1 MKLPRGFSFAGIH
14 AGIKA
19 TRKDLA
25 LLWSDAPCSAA
36 GALTVNAARAAPVRD
51 AASRLPASGVRAI
64 VANSGNANALTGE
77 QGDADVRALCEAFGA
92 ALGVPPEAVLL
103 ASTGVIG
110 VRLPVAKL
118 AAAAPELAAARGP
131 AIEAAAEALMTTDTR
146 IKLASRVVRIGGAD
160 VALAAFGKGAGMI
173 APELATMLAF
183 IATDAAITPDALA
196 GCVRRASDATFN
208 HLTID
213 GDMSTND
220 AAIVLAN
227 GLAGNPVIDAPGD
240 DMTAFEDALVS
251 LCMEMARSIAE
262 DGEGATKLLTVH
274 LSGAPDDTIARDLA
288 RAVAG
293 SNLVKAAVFGAD
305 PNWGRILA
313 ALGARAGSR
322 RHAVDPLRSTVRI
335 QGVTVYEP
343 GGPVAFDPL
352 PLRARM
358 RQPEVLIE
366 VHLGQGKSTVQAL
379 GCDLSYDYVK
389 VNADYASF
397 TAQSAG
403 GVVTKDDRLTN
414 YSPAFKRTLV
424 VEALS
429 YIARFKDKRTV
440 IKYGGA
446 AMVKDSLKAGFA
458 GDVNLLLA
466 AGLLPV
472 VVHGGGPEITRTLDK
487 LGGKKSEF
495 IDGVRV
501 TDPEDLKVVEMVLTG
516 KVNTEIVTLL
526 NREKA
531 HAVGISGKDAGLLR
545 ARKLLADDGRDLG
558 RVGEVTQVNTEFL
571 DVLLSKKYVP
581 VISPI
586 GLGDDG
592 EGYNINADTAAAEI
606 AVALRADKL
615 IYITDVP
622 GVLVEGE
629 LVSELT
635 ASEARRRIDDGT
647 IRGGMVA
654 KVKSILGALERGV
667 NSVHMIDGRQ
677 PHTLIAELFTDKG
690 VGTMVRLD

>member
-1 MKLPRGFSFAGIH
+1 MKIPRGFSFAGVH
-14 AGIKA
+14 AGVKA
-19 TRKDLA
+19 TRRDLA
-25 LLWSDAPCSAA
+25 LLWSDAPCAAA
-36 GALTVNAARAAPVRD
+36 GAFTINASRAAPVRD
-51 AASRLPASGVRAI
+51 AAARLPASGVRAI
-64 VANSGNANALTGE
+64 VANSGNANALTGA
-77 QGDADVRALCEAFGA
+77 QGDADVLALRAAFGA
-92 ALGVPPEAVLL
+92 ALGVPSEAVLL

-110 VRLPVAKL
+110 VRLPVQKL
-118 AAAAPELAAARGP
+118 VDAAPALAAARGP
-131 AIEAAAEALMTTDTR
+131 AIEAAAEAIMTTDTR
-146 IKLASRVVRIGGAD
+146 IKLATRSVRVGGAE
-160 VALAAFGKGAGMI
+160 VTLAAFGKGAGMI
-173 APELATMLAF
+173 APELATMLVF
-183 IATDAAITPDALA
+183 VATDAAITPEALA

-213 GDMSTND
+213 DDMSTND

-227 GLAGNPVIDAPGD
+227 GLAQNPPIDGPGD
-240 DMTAFEDALVS
+240 AMAAFEDALTS
-251 LCMEMARSIAE
+251 LCMEMARAIAE
-262 DGEGATKLLTVH
+262 DGEGATKLVTVH
-274 LSGAPDDTIARDLA
+274 LSGAPDERAALDLA

-305 PNWGRILA
+305 PNWGRVLA
-313 ALGARAGSR
+313 SLGARVGSR
-322 RHAVDPLRSTVRI
+322 KYAVDPLRATVRI
-335 QGVTVYEP
+335 QGVTVYE
-343 GGPVAFDPL
+343 GAGPTPVDPL
-352 PLRARM
+352 PLRAKM
-358 RQPEVLIE
+358 RQPEILIE
-366 VHLGQGKSTVQAL
+366 VHLGQGPATAQAF

-397 TAQSAG
+397 TAQSQE
-403 GVVTKDDRLTN
+403 GVVAKDDRLTN

-458 GDVNLLLA
+458 RDVNLLLS

-472 VVHGGGPEITRTLDK
+472 VVHGGGPEITRTLDR

-501 TDPEDLKVVEMVLTG
+501 TDADDLKVVEMVLTG

-558 RVGEVTQVNTEFL
+558 RVGEITQVNTEFL

-629 LVSELT
+629 LVSELS
-635 ASEARRRIDDGT
+635 ASEARRRIEDGT

-654 KVKSILGALERGV
+654 KVKSILSALERGV
-667 NSVHMIDGRQ
+667 STVHMIDGRQ
-677 PHTLIAELFTDKG
+677 PHTLIAELFTEKG